1 MKAEKS
7 DRIRVLGVAPSL
19 GGGGAEMSLL
29 RLVNH
34 LDRGRFRPGVAVAR
48 SGGAYEADLAEDVD
62 LNVLCEGP
70 LRSSRGRVLRAA
82 LPLRRLV
89 QRTRPDVVVSVL
101 SHVNLAVLLSTWRL
115 DPCPQVVLSVQ
126 NNPRARHEKAGLDPT
141 ERAVLFLVK
150 RFYRRADQIVAI
162 SKGVE
167 TEVAALI
174 PGVQRRTTVI
184 HNAGVDETVR
194 RKAQQPVEGK
204 EWKTSGEKL
213 VVACGRLTE
222 QKGFPFLLRA
232 FARLREA
239 VPARLRILGE
249 GAEREHLERLA
260 CRLGVATHVQMPG
273 FVDNPYRH
281 MAAADVFALSSL
293 WEGFGNVV
301 VEAMACGTPV
311 VVTDCP
317 HGPGEIVEGG
327 ESGLLVPPADAGALA
342 DALTRVLTNAGLRVR
357 LAEAAKRRARD
368 FTAVRVAEQYERLFE
383 RLAPSRVKPS
393 GAVQPVAL

>member
-1 MKAEKS
+1 
-7 DRIRVLGVAPSL
+7 
-19 GGGGAEMSLL
+19 MSLL

-82 LPLRRLV
+82 LPLRRLI

-126 NNPRARHEKAGLDPT
+126 NDPRARHEKAGLDLT
-141 ERAVLFLVK
+141 KRAVFFLMR

-174 PGVQRRTTVI
+174 PGVQGRTTVI

-194 RKAQQPVEGK
+194 RKSRQSPADAPPRASEEQVIA
-204 EWKTSGEKL
+204 
-213 VVACGRLTE
+213 ACGRLIE
-222 QKGFPFLLRA
+222 EKGFRYLLDA
-232 FARLREA
+232 FARVREQG
-239 VPARLRILGE
+239 PAQLWILGE
-249 GAEREHLERLA
+249 GPKRTALEKQARELEIA
-260 CRLGVATHVQMPG
+260 DDVWMPG
-273 FVDNPYRH
+273 FMDNPYRY
-281 MAAADVFALSSL
+281 MAAADAFALSSVS
-293 WEGFGNVV
+293 EGFGNVV
-301 VEAMACGTPV
+301 AEAMACGTPV

-342 DALTRVLTNAGLRVR
+342 DALRRLLTDEALRHQI
-357 LAEAAKRRARD
+357 AEAGRGRAQD
-368 FTAVRVAEQYERLFE
+368 FSAECIADSYGSLFE
-383 RLAPSRVKPS
+383 EV
-393 GAVQPVAL
+393 VQRSEEPASVS